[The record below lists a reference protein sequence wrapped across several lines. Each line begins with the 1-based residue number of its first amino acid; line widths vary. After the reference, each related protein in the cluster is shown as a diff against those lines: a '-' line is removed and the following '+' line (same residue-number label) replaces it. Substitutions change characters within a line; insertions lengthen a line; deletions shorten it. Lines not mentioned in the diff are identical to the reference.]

1 RQWFRSASDRGRM
14 PNSIETVKEIDIR
27 YQRVLEPQVSGWC
40 LQGTLWPLA
49 SSSALLGPT
58 SITKFEVSKST
69 KSMKNFFIEETRTMQ
84 NRPGGFV
91 RWQSNIGLVASPA
104 GKA

>member
-1 RQWFRSASDRGRM
+1 M

-27 YQRVLEPQVSGWC
+27 HQRVLEPKASGWC

-69 KSMKNFFIEETRTMQ
+69 KSMKKQEQ
-84 NRPGGFV
+84 CK
-91 RWQSNIGLVASPA
+91 IGLVASSV
-104 GKA
+104 GKNKIRDSLLRFYINFIII